1 MQAFSQ
7 DPKRERPILVRYIFS
22 KGGGE
27 SRKRSSGNLWSL
39 YYFIS
44 VSVPSSFEI
53 FQTHLAL
60 WVLNLCHYASLLNN
74 DIFIQPGTPSN
85 WSKCQMY
92 NNNENWSYFV
102 SDILIYLGKSL
113 QIISLFPQNLGVQRR
128 PFFVLWAS
136 QDAWTPFWQKPGEM
150 WRLPYYHPV
159 ARNLNYLTYW
169 EPALSPWQ
177 VKSSGAR
184 QSKIIKYGTLG
195 LIRAHCNSMS

>member
-1 MQAFSQ
+1 MQALLA
-7 DPKRERPILVRYIFS
+7 RILKESVQFWYDTSSVR
-22 KGGGE
+22 GGGGG

-39 YYFIS
+39 CYFIS
-44 VSVPSSFEI
+44 VSVPSSFEN

-60 WVLNLCHYASLLNN
+60 WVLNLCRYASLLNN

-136 QDAWTPFWQKPGEM
+136 QDALLAKAWGDVATTILPPSCQK
-150 WRLPYYHPV
+150 
-159 ARNLNYLTYW
+159 
-169 EPALSPWQ
+169 S
-177 VKSSGAR
+177 
-184 QSKIIKYGTLG
+184 
-195 LIRAHCNSMS
+195 